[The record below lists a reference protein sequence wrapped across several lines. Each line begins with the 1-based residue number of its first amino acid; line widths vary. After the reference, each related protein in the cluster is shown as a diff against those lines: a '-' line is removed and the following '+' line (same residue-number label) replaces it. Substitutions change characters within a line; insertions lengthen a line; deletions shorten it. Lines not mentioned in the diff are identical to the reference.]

1 MVDALSVIGLSV
13 RIGLH
18 TGEIET
24 GPEGTTG
31 LAMHVAARVMA
42 VATEGE
48 IVVARTVKELVL
60 GSDIVFA
67 DLESGSCAA
76 CREPGAHSQV
86 ADTRV
91 PHGRPPLEGH
101 GRRSPQGCSTKL
113 NHHQLPLEAL
123 LAVICRSS
131 ISDSSLASSPS
142 SSPL

>member
-31 LAMHVAARVMA
+31 LAMHVAARVKA

-48 IVVARTVKELVL
+48 IVVSRTVKELVL

-67 DLESGSCAA
+67 DL
-76 CREPGAHSQV
+76 GAGV
-86 ADTRV
+86 ARRAGNLGTL
-91 PHGRPPLEGH
+91 P
-101 GRRSPQGCSTKL
+101 GRRHETASP
-113 NHHQLPLEAL
+113 A
-123 LAVICRSS
+123 AR
-131 ISDSSLASSPS
+131 PS
-142 SSPL
+142 KV